1 MYEPWP
7 TFDETL
13 TVENQVEIVFQ
24 INGKVKAKAVIELDL
39 PKDEMEQLALSN
51 EVVQAELE
59 GKTVRK
65 VIAIP
70 NRLVNIVAN

>member
-1 MYEPWP
+1 MEEIWEIMGGTQGISYEPWP
-7 TFDETL
+7 TFDEAL

-51 EVVQAELE
+51 EVVQ
-59 GKTVRK
+59 
-65 VIAIP
+65 
-70 NRLVNIVAN
+70 